1 MNAVRRSAA
10 VTCEAAL
17 LAGGVAVAAAPAASA
32 QVWHEHP
39 AFDVLLPNPTGGQHT
54 IRYHVVP
61 SCKLGDDG
69 HFHQA
74 VAAGARDLDHH
85 VGSFDF
91 LSAMYPFNSATV
103 SWHNIDTDQRGSQTV
118 QSTGPEVGTQST
130 ITGQGRIAVTVSTSK
145 SLFPTLAPGSVA
157 PFGST
162 THTEHFL
169 VAPRVC

>member
-1 MNAVRRSAA
+1 MNVIRRSAA
-10 VTCEAAL
+10 ITCAATV
-17 LAGGVAVAAAPAASA
+17 LAGGMAVAAAPAASA

-39 AFDVLLPNPTGGQHT
+39 AWDVRLPYPLGGEHT
-54 IRYHVVP
+54 IRYHVFP

-69 HFHQA
+69 RFHQA
-74 VAAGARDLDHH
+74 VAAGARDLDQP

-91 LSAMYPFNSATV
+91 ISAMFPFNSATV

-118 QSTGPEVGTQST
+118 QSTGPEVGTQAT
-130 ITGQGRIAVTVSTSK
+130 ITGRGVVAVTVSASK

-169 VAPRVC
+169 VSPREC